1 MEFEHL
7 EFEVEKMTGDG
18 DAQTLA
24 RAIGAVDPDAK
35 VDVDLNARA
44 VKVDSWLMAE
54 EFLVAFEDAG
64 YQAKISKDELAR
76 EIEAQH
82 VALISQGHELLQD
95 LEAATMRVKTS
106 QLAGCLIEPGQWN
119 VVLHE
124 QRRGRGTENGDTR

>member
-35 VDVDLNARA
+35 VDVDVNART
-44 VKVDSWLMAE
+44 VKVDSWMLAE

-64 YQAKISKDELAR
+64 YQAKICK
-76 EIEAQH
+76 
-82 VALISQGHELLQD
+82 G
-95 LEAATMRVKTS
+95 
-106 QLAGCLIEPGQWN
+106 
-119 VVLHE
+119 
-124 QRRGRGTENGDTR
+124 

>member
-1 MEFEHL
+1 
-7 EFEVEKMTGDG
+7 MTGDG

-64 YQAKISKDELAR
+64 YQAKISK
-76 EIEAQH
+76 
-82 VALISQGHELLQD
+82 G
-95 LEAATMRVKTS
+95 
-106 QLAGCLIEPGQWN
+106 
-119 VVLHE
+119 
-124 QRRGRGTENGDTR
+124 